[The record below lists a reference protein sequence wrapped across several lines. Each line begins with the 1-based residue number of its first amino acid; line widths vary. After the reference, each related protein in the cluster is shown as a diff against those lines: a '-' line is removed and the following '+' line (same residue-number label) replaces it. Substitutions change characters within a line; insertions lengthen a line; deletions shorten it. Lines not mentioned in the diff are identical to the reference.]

1 MSHRRAISFTQI
13 SRPSL
18 ISDWEGASRPSP
30 AEISS
35 AGKLYGKMATSKRP
49 FKTYSAS
56 SKDKV
61 RYILE
66 VDFGELE
73 KNLEPIEILLVISA
87 LDHFFDPLAD
97 AMSRSLTKGHIQKQL
112 ESYQAESSEEKEVE
126 KLLAELTGAG
136 IGHTATYKLMR
147 AIRLIGQQIPEGETR
162 TDLEKLLRQTVNKS
176 VSTSLGKRQGP
187 SVVRD
192 HVLVAA
198 AYEKIHQT
206 DAKRL
211 HRHLRKCSKKNEPP
225 SRAGWLPVED
235 AVWQK
240 LEHYCVDGRYHKYS
254 AIEPRH
260 LACFIVAKI
269 FIPEIHLA
277 KRELPIYGETIYRH
291 VYQGRRMSSR
301 KR

>member
-1 MSHRRAISFTQI
+1 
-13 SRPSL
+13 
-18 ISDWEGASRPSP
+18 
-30 AEISS
+30 
-35 AGKLYGKMATSKRP
+35 MATSKSP

-97 AMSRSLTKGHIQKQL
+97 AMSRSLTKEHIQKQL
-112 ESYQAESSEEKEVE
+112 ESYRAESSEEKEVE
-126 KLLAELTGAG
+126 QLLAELTGAG

-147 AIRLIGQQIPEGETR
+147 AIRLIGQQIPEGNTR
-162 TDLEKLLRQTVNKS
+162 TDLENLLRRTVNKS

-192 HVLVAA
+192 HLLVAK
-198 AYEKIHQT
+198 AYEEIHQT

-211 HRHLRKCSKKNEPP
+211 HRHLRKCSKKNELP
-225 SRAGWLPVED
+225 SRAGWLPVEN
-235 AVWQK
+235 AVWQE
-240 LEHYCVDGRYHKYS
+240 LERRCKEGLYHQVS
-254 AIEPRH
+254 SIEPRH

-269 FIPEIHLA
+269 FIPEMHLA
-277 KRELPIYGETIYRH
+277 KRDLPTYGETIYRH
-291 VYQGRRMSSR
+291 VYKGRRMSSP
-301 KR
+301 KK